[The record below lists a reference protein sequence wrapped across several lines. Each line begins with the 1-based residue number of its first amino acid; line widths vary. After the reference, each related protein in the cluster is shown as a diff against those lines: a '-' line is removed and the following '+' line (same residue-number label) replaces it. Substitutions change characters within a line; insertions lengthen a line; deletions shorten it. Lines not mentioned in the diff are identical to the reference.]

1 MTQIMIADDHPI
13 VVSGLEMLLRKSGY
27 DIAASVAD
35 GTAALEKLAAAN
47 PDILILDVQMPGHNG
62 LDVLRTLRAQ
72 GDERPVVLLT
82 AAIDGRQIA
91 EALSL
96 RVQGLVLKDSPPDT
110 LLRCLEEVR
119 EGGRW
124 IDPAMEERGLAFDS
138 VGSDGMAQL
147 SARERAVVDL
157 VVQGL
162 RNRDIANLL
171 GIAEGTVKVHLHKVY
186 EKLGVGSRT
195 ELVIYAR
202 DLAQR

>member
-35 GTAALEKLAAAN
+35 GNAALEELASAD
-47 PDILILDVQMPGHNG
+47 PDILILDVQMPGRNG
-62 LDVLRTLRAQ
+62 LEVLRALRAE

-119 EGGRW
+119 AGGRW
-124 IDPAMEERGLAFDS
+124 IDPAMEERGLAA
-138 VGSDGMAQL
+138 GNGGGMDQL
-147 SARERAVVDL
+147 SARERAVVDH